1 MRDVKVGS
9 RDGYSGLADWLL
21 GPECNRLVFAKAS
34 QAQLVYQALV
44 RKRTGALARSAK
56 VSVVRG
62 GPKADR
68 WVGRLT
74 VTAPYAASHEFGH
87 DGAREF
93 GRDGKSVRRD
103 GFNELRQTLKHL
115 GG

>member
-21 GPECNRLVFAKAS
+21 SLQCNRLVFAKAS
-34 QAQLVYQALV
+34 QAQLVDQALV
-44 RKRTGALARSAK
+44 RKRTRRLARSAK

-62 GPKADR
+62 GAKSDR

-74 VTAPYAASHEFGH
+74 ATAPYAASHEFGH